1 MRAVLASRLAAHGA
15 GAGLAFLAILPA
27 GRPALLADGPER
39 AEAPAASPIPQVRS
53 GTTYDGRFVFARIR
67 YNARGSGV
75 SSYGGFFRGGGSSWS
90 HDYPNADLNMSAV
103 LDEVTSVRPVTGSS
117 VVVDLED
124 PAIFGYP
131 ILYMSE
137 PGFWRITERGAQHL
151 RAHLLKGG
159 FIIFDDFD
167 RPGHWESFEHQ
178 IQQALPEHT
187 PVEIDET
194 HPVFRTF
201 FRVDDIYVPNPMV
214 RGLPKPT
221 YLGIFEDDD
230 PTKRMLALI
239 NYNSDLAEYWEYA
252 GTGFLAID
260 PTNDAFR
267 LGVNYLIY
275 GLTH

>member
-1 MRAVLASRLAAHGA
+1 MAYRRPLRADSALRAALAAAALIVSATLVGA
-15 GAGLAFLAILPA
+15 VYPLNLAT
-27 GRPALLADGPER
+27 ALT
-39 AEAPAASPIPQVRS
+39 PQVIP
-53 GTTYDGRFVFARIR
+53 GEPYDGRFVFARIR
-67 YNARGSGV
+67 YNARGASLGG
-75 SSYGGFFRGGGSSWS
+75 YGRYGFRGGGNAWN
-90 HDYPNADLNMSAV
+90 HDYPNAGLNMEAV
-103 LDEVTSVRPVTGSS
+103 LDEVTAVVPVTSSS

-124 PAIFGYP
+124 PAVFDYP
-131 ILYMSE
+131 VLYMAE
-137 PGFWRITERGAQHL
+137 PGSWRITEEGARNL

-167 RPGHWESFEHQ
+167 GYGHWESFERQ
-178 IQQALPEHT
+178 IRQAHPEYR

-201 FRVDDIYVPNPMV
+201 FYVEDIYVPNPMV

>member
-1 MRAVLASRLAAHGA
+1 MVLLIVCAPLIAAV
-15 GAGLAFLAILPA
+15 
-27 GRPALLADGPER
+27 RPLTATT
-39 AEAPAASPIPQVRS
+39 APTLQVVP
-53 GTTYDGRFVFARIR
+53 GEPYDGRFVFVRIR
-67 YNARGSGV
+67 YNARGTSFGAYGRFGFRGV
-75 SSYGGFFRGGGSSWS
+75 SNAWN
-90 HDYPNADLNMSAV
+90 HDYPNADLNMEAV
-103 LDEVTSVRPVTGSS
+103 LGEVTAVVPVTSTS

-124 PAIFGYP
+124 PAVFAYP
-131 ILYMSE
+131 ILYMAE
-137 PGFWRITERGAQHL
+137 PGYWRITEQGARNL

-167 RPGHWESFEHQ
+167 GYGHWENFERQ
-178 IQQALPEHT
+178 IRQALPEYR
-187 PVEIDET
+187 PVEIDEA
-194 HPVFRTF
+194 HPVFRAF
-201 FRVDDIYVPNPMV
+201 FHVQDIYVPNPMV

-221 YLGIFEDDD
+221 YLGIFEDND
-230 PTKRMLALI
+230 PSKRMLALI

>member
-1 MRAVLASRLAAHGA
+1 MGCRRTLGA
-15 GAGLAFLAILPA
+15 GRALRAAMPAVVLIFAGALAGAPHTSTLATAPTLQVVA
-27 GRPALLADGPER
+27 GEP
-39 AEAPAASPIPQVRS
+39 
-53 GTTYDGRFVFARIR
+53 YDGRFVFARIR
-67 YNARGSGV
+67 YNARGANLGA
-75 SSYGGFFRGGGSSWS
+75 YGRYGFRGGVSAWS
-90 HDYPNADLNMSAV
+90 HDYPNADLNMEAV
-103 LDEVTSVRPVTGSS
+103 LNEVTAVIPVTNSS

-124 PAIFGYP
+124 PAVFDYP
-131 ILYMSE
+131 ILYMAE
-137 PGFWRITERGAQHL
+137 PGYWRITEEGARNL
-151 RAHLLKGG
+151 RIHLLKGG

-167 RPGHWESFEHQ
+167 GYGHWESFERQ
-178 IQQALPEHT
+178 LRRVLPEYR

-194 HPVFRTF
+194 HPIFRTF
-201 FRVDDIYVPNPMV
+201 FYVDDIYVPNPMV